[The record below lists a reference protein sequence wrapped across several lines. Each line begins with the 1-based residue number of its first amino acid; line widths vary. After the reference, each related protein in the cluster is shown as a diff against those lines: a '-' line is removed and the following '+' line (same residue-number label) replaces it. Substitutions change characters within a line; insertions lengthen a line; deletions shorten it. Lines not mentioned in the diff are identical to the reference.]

1 MNKYDD
7 LDKLLKLKED
17 GILSEQE
24 FEIEKKKVL
33 GTEQNESKSQNDKIK
48 DEVQNSNE
56 NIVKN
61 YVEKINKEKTLSK
74 KKNFKIF
81 AITFTIVMI
90 IILSIAGITSIVS
103 NINEN
108 KKQEIEK
115 SKEVVLPKVIGKT
128 MAEAEEEL
136 SKLELKVER
145 CSNTPSDLDGKN
157 SDSIVQSITRDYSSI
172 KEGETVKKGE
182 TIRIW
187 GVSQKWKDEQQERK
201 EKGYKYCPASNDT
214 VIRCAQT
221 LISNQ
226 LKAPSTAIWGKS
238 EKVDEDNYGR
248 CLVYVS
254 VEAQNS
260 FGGLVK
266 SDYLVILQEVS
277 TDGKFT
283 YLPYGSTYTIETLG
297 LSPYSYIEDY
307 KNGNIYPVIQTF
319 LDNNEWNTRPKDV

>member
-1 MNKYDD
+1 
-7 LDKLLKLKED
+7 
-17 GILSEQE
+17 
-24 FEIEKKKVL
+24 
-33 GTEQNESKSQNDKIK
+33 
-48 DEVQNSNE
+48 
-56 NIVKN
+56 
-61 YVEKINKEKTLSK
+61 
-74 KKNFKIF
+74 
-81 AITFTIVMI
+81 MI

-103 NINEN
+103 SINEN

-145 CSNTPSDLDGKN
+145 CSDTPSDLDGTN
-157 SDSIVQSITRDYSSI
+157 SDSIVQSITRDYSRI
-172 KEGETVKKGE
+172 QEGDIVKKGD

-187 GVSQKWKDEQQERK
+187 GISQKWKDKQQERK

-283 YLPYGSTYTIETLG
+283 YLPYSSTYTIETLG
-297 LSPYSYIEDY
+297 SSPYSYIEDY

>member
-61 YVEKINKEKTLSK
+61 YAEKINKEKKLSK

-103 NINEN
+103 SINEN

-128 MAEAEEEL
+128 MAEAEE
-136 SKLELKVER
+136 
-145 CSNTPSDLDGKN
+145 
-157 SDSIVQSITRDYSSI
+157 
-172 KEGETVKKGE
+172 
-182 TIRIW
+182 
-187 GVSQKWKDEQQERK
+187 
-201 EKGYKYCPASNDT
+201 
-214 VIRCAQT
+214 
-221 LISNQ
+221 
-226 LKAPSTAIWGKS
+226 
-238 EKVDEDNYGR
+238 
-248 CLVYVS
+248 
-254 VEAQNS
+254 
-260 FGGLVK
+260 
-266 SDYLVILQEVS
+266 
-277 TDGKFT
+277 
-283 YLPYGSTYTIETLG
+283 
-297 LSPYSYIEDY
+297 
-307 KNGNIYPVIQTF
+307 
-319 LDNNEWNTRPKDV
+319 